1 MSGVSRSVIENNSD
15 QGSGPSLNPADALAV
30 IQYLD
35 VLRDRLWSDYG
46 DAIAAEYS
54 AERHGNSEDV
64 TERQIDLEFEDSIP
78 F

>member
-1 MSGVSRSVIENNSD
+1 MSDVSRSVIENNSD
-15 QGSGPSLNPADALAV
+15 QGSGPRLNSEDALAV

-46 DAIAAEYS
+46 DTIIAEHSDKIDAYS
-54 AERHGNSEDV
+54 ENV
-64 TERQIDLEFEDSIP
+64 VERQIELEFEDRIP